1 MLDISWPELE
11 NIHYGSS
18 LEESEKKMFQLS
30 LFRRL
35 REKLNPQE
43 KAEDTIDIVLDNAKK
58 VLQEG
63 WDTLKTSDVLFLVEL
78 ILDFVLPSINL
89 PGPDFIVRPLV
100 KKAILSSVKS
110 LSEKLLGI

>member
-1 MLDISWPELE
+1 MLNISWPELE
-11 NIHYGSS
+11 SANYNSS
-18 LEESEKKMFQLS
+18 LQESEKRIFQLR

-35 REKLNPQE
+35 RENLNLKQ
-43 KAEDTIDIVLDNAKK
+43 KAEDTIDIVLENAKK
-58 VLQEG
+58 VLEEG

-78 ILDFVLPSINL
+78 VLDFILPKINL
-89 PGPDFIVRPLV
+89 PGPDIIVRPLV